1 MPIFDTLGYVE
12 KLTEAGVPRQQA
24 VAQAQA
30 LIEILSEG
38 TVTPGVVTILKAD
51 LLARMDAL
59 RTEVIERIDAL
70 RIEFGDRIDAV
81 RNELGGR
88 IEALKTD
95 LAIFKARTNAKF
107 TILFALHAVQIG
119 ILVYIVSRLP

>member
-70 RIEFGDRIDAV
+70 RIEFGDRFDAL
-81 RNELGGR
+81 RTDLD
-88 IEALKTD
+88 ALKTD

-107 TILFALHAVQIG
+107 TMLFALHAVQIS